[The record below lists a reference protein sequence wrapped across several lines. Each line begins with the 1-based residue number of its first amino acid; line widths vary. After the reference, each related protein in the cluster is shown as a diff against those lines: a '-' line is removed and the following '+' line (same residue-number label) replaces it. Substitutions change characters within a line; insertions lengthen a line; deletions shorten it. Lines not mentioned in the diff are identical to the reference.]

1 MSGPASNGRVLGGL
15 HNGGGPT
22 DRLRVLREDFVKVRQ
37 FTQIIKERIVPDQTV
52 IGRIPRFDLLLQAV
66 VAVDA

>member
-1 MSGPASNGRVLGGL
+1 MSGPASDGRVLGGL
-15 HNGGGPT
+15 HIGGGTT

-37 FTQIIKERIVPDQTV
+37 FTQIVKERIVPDQTV

>member
-1 MSGPASNGRVLGGL
+1 MSGPASDGRVLGGL

-22 DRLRVLREDFVKVRQ
+22 DRLRVFREDFVKVRQ
-37 FTQIIKERIVPDQTV
+37 FTQIVKERIVPDQTV

-66 VAVDA
+66 IAVDA

>member
-22 DRLRVLREDFVKVRQ
+22 DRLRVFREDFVKVRQ
-37 FTQIIKERIVPDQTV
+37 FTQIVKERIVPDQTV